1 MTLMIFSFKI
11 FFVTF
16 VSDFVFIRFS
26 YNFSNFTFIKRTH
39 LGFLVFSKFV
49 TKKKNIYKII
59 KTPLFYIKMLIKL
72 LKRSFKLNA
81 ATVYEQLFY
90 YIDFTL

>member
-16 VSDFVFIRFS
+16 VNDFVFIRFS

-49 TKKKNIYKII
+49 KKKYKTKKNPAY
-59 KTPLFYIKMLIKL
+59 FFHIKMLIKL

-90 YIDFTL
+90 CIDFTL